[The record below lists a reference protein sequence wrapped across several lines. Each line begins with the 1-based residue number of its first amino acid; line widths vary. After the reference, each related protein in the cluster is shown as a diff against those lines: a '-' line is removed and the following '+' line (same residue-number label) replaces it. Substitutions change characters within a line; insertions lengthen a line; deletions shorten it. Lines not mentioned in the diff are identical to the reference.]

1 MILLDRGEFLIAAA
15 VEELEYSESSL
26 RWAESALGGR
36 GRTST
41 DWRRGWALRAPSK
54 IPTAALASRRTM
66 AYCSSLLPTSSRLVM
81 SGVGSWHT
89 RWVYACCPMR
99 CGSRWS
105 RLALANLAPLEPWR
119 VV

>member
-1 MILLDRGEFLIAAA
+1 
-15 VEELEYSESSL
+15 
-26 RWAESALGGR
+26 
-36 GRTST
+36 
-41 DWRRGWALRAPSK
+41 
-54 IPTAALASRRTM
+54 M